1 MDNGKY
7 IDKSGYVRYHKGKRL
22 AYNKE
27 LFSRYKAEWT
37 VNEIR
42 ELVNARPQ
50 MKYEDIG
57 LCLNGLLTAV
67 GTSMPNL
74 RSADLLKFIEMF
86 K

>member
-27 LFSRYKAEWT
+27 LFPRHKAEWT
-37 VNEIR
+37 VDEIR

-57 LCLNGLLTAV
+57 LMLERTPDSCRHKYAKLKKCGL
-67 GTSMPNL
+67 
-74 RSADLLKFIEMF
+74 IEIYRNV
-86 K
+86 